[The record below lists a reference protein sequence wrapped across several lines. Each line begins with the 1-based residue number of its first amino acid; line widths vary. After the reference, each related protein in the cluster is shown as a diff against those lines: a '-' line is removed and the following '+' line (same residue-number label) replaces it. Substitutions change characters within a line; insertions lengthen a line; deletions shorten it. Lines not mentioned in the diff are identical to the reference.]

1 VEGTLCCDVCGLL
14 ISNAVAGYRCLV
26 CQPEYDLCAQCYAR
40 GETTLGHRSEHA
52 TRQMDPKRHS
62 SDGGGSSS
70 SAGGGASS
78 GGDRLTAFPADCLES
93 QCFYT
98 DGELL
103 MVVIPPHLF
112 GSKVPGHLCRVFC
125 ARNGD
130 HLYDIS
136 MGDPQDDIRRDLG
149 KPGAS
154 GALCFDPLNDLVWH
168 VDSAGKLARRWGL
181 IPLGCWRNLTFL

>member
-1 VEGTLCCDVCGLL
+1 
-14 ISNAVAGYRCLV
+14 
-26 CQPEYDLCAQCYAR
+26 
-40 GETTLGHRSEHA
+40 
-52 TRQMDPKRHS
+52 
-62 SDGGGSSS
+62 
-70 SAGGGASS
+70 
-78 GGDRLTAFPADCLES
+78 
-93 QCFYT
+93 
-98 DGELL
+98 

-136 MGDPQDDIRRDLG
+136 MGDPQDDNRRDLG